1 MKTVIVIT
9 VLCTAA
15 AAAVI
20 APVSSSVGGEGV
32 KGGLREGRLPR
43 HWRRARDASNGGAT
57 YYYHAVTRHTQWD
70 MPTAQHPND
79 YSSSDSDSSTEEEGE
94 GQEKQEGQEEDQQQ
108 QQEQGWGTERDG
120 HATGWLLTE

>member
-15 AAAVI
+15 AAAAVI
-20 APVSSSVGGEGV
+20 ASASSSSVVGG

-79 YSSSDSDSSTEEEGE
+79 YSSSSDSSSEEEGE
-94 GQEKQEGQEEDQQQ
+94 GEEKQEGQEEDQQQ
-108 QQEQGWGTERDG
+108 QEQGWGAERDG